1 MDAMVTEPPPGD
13 ATPPGFSG
21 PGAAAAAEPT
31 VGNGRLDEHAMLAKL
46 AWAFCSEPGD
56 VRPHNEDFAGAYA
69 PTVPED
75 AWDRGPLWV
84 VADGMG
90 GHEAGEVAS
99 RIAVDTVLEQWT
111 SGTAGPPPNTLRTAV
126 RAANTA
132 VHDAGMEAGRRGM
145 GTTLTALTL
154 AGREA
159 IVAHVGDS
167 RAYLVRGGQCS
178 QLTTDHSRVAEL
190 LRMRLITA
198 EQAVDHPARS
208 MLTRSLGA
216 DMIVQVDLV
225 KQGTQRGDTFVLCSD
240 GMWDMVSRPDIAD
253 IVGAIGTDDL
263 PTPADAARR
272 LVHTALKRG
281 ATDNVT
287 AVLVRVTSD
296 QPIAAAGA
304 RRSLFRRGKV

>member
-1 MDAMVTEPPPGD
+1 MVM
-13 ATPPGFSG
+13 G
-21 PGAAAAAEPT
+21 PDGAAGEA
-31 VGNGRLDEHAMLAKL
+31 GNGRLDEHAVLAKL
-46 AWAFCSEPGD
+46 SWALCSESGD

-90 GHEAGEVAS
+90 GHRAGEVAS
-99 RIAVDTVLEQWT
+99 RLAVETVLARWVEGS
-111 SGTAGPPPNTLRTAV
+111 SGQPPNVLRGAV
-126 RAANTA
+126 RDANTA
-132 VHDAGMEAGRRGM
+132 IHDAGMESSRRGM

-159 IVAHVGDS
+159 IIAHVGDS
-167 RAYLVRGGQCS
+167 RAYLVRNGQCN

-190 LRMRLITA
+190 LRMRLITV
-198 EQAVDHPARS
+198 EQAATHPARS

-216 DMIVQVDLV
+216 DMIVQPDLV
-225 KQGTQRGDTFVLCSD
+225 KQSIQHDDVFVLCSD
-240 GMWDMVSRPDIAD
+240 GVWDMVSRPDIAEV
-253 IVGAIGTDDL
+253 VGAIGSTDL

-272 LVHTALKRG
+272 LVHTAIKRG

-296 QPIAAAGA
+296 QPIASGGV
-304 RRSLFRRGKV
+304 RRSLFRRGKA

>member
-1 MDAMVTEPPPGD
+1 MVM
-13 ATPPGFSG
+13 G
-21 PGAAAAAEPT
+21 PDGAAGEA
-31 VGNGRLDEHAMLAKL
+31 GNGRLDEHAVLAKL
-46 AWAFCSEPGD
+46 SWALCSESGD
-56 VRPHNEDFAGAYA
+56 VRPHNEDYAGAYA

-90 GHEAGEVAS
+90 GHQAGEVAS
-99 RIAVDTVLEQWT
+99 RLAVDTLLACWVDGS
-111 SGTAGPPPNTLRTAV
+111 SGQPPNALRGAV
-126 RAANTA
+126 RDANTA
-132 VHDAGMEAGRRGM
+132 IHDAGMESSRRGM

-159 IVAHVGDS
+159 IIAHVGDS
-167 RAYLVRGGQCS
+167 RAYLVRNGQCN

-190 LRMRLITA
+190 LRMRLITV
-198 EQAVDHPARS
+198 EQAATHPARS

-216 DMIVQVDLV
+216 DMIVQPDLV
-225 KQGTQRGDTFVLCSD
+225 KQSIQRDDVFVLCSD
-240 GMWDMVSRPDIAD
+240 GIWDMVSRPDIAE
-253 IVGAIGTDDL
+253 VAGAIGSTDL

-272 LVHTALKRG
+272 LVHTAIKRG

-296 QPIAAAGA
+296 QPIASGSV
-304 RRSLFRRGKV
+304 RRSLFRRGKA